1 MTDAE
6 RTLCDVAPPGP
17 SAGDVG
23 PLTVAQVMG
32 GFWSNVAKTSGGTKR
47 SAIDQARMQL
57 LQQLLAA
64 ILNNQLF
71 GSSPSGVTIDQAKA
85 AYCGNNLAAIK
96 TAKSAMASFNES
108 GDSGLFTPGASADPK
123 AARAIADY
131 TFWDV
136 LP

>member
-6 RTLCDVAPPGP
+6 RTLCGHV
-17 SAGDVG
+17 
-23 PLTVAQVMG
+23 LTVDEVMG
-32 GFWSNVAKTSGGTKR
+32 GFWASISKETDGTKR
-47 SAIDQARMQL
+47 TKLDQARMQL

-71 GSSPSGVTIDQAKA
+71 GSNPSGMTIDQAKTA
-85 AYCGNNLAAIK
+85 FCTGTLAQVTA
-96 TAKSAMASFNES
+96 AKSAMASFNEA

-123 AARAIADY
+123 AAKEIADVE
-131 TFWDV
+131 FWDD